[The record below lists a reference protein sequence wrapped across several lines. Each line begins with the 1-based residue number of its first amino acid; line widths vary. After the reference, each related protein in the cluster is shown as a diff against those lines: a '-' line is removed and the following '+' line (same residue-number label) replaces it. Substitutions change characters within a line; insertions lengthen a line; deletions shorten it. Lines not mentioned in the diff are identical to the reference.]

1 MAFPHINV
9 KGKNID
15 LTPALQELL
24 EKRLVTL
31 ERLLPQS
38 DAITCD
44 VELEKTTEH
53 HQSGKIFRAEI
64 NMRLGGQLLRAEA
77 TEESIEIA
85 IDTAKNE
92 LKRELTKLTAKT
104 ESMFR
109 RGARKAKDFFR
120 FGN

>member
-1 MAFPHINV
+1 MAFPHINT
-9 KGKNID
+9 KAKHID
-15 LTPALQELL
+15 LTPAIEDYLARRMESI
-24 EKRLVTL
+24 
-31 ERLLPQS
+31 ERHLPQS

-53 HQSGKIFRAEI
+53 HRTGMIYRTEI
-64 NMRLGGQLLRAEA
+64 NLMLGGQLLRAEA
-77 TEESIEIA
+77 TAETIEAA
-85 IDTAKNE
+85 IDEAKDE
-92 LKRELTKLTAKT
+92 LKRELTKLTDKT